1 MEESGPSSK
10 GEPGIN
16 DETEGKGETQS
27 LLESDDALPLDE
39 KKNNQPSYD
48 TLEKWRKVT
57 ITVCLLSIVFTLIL
71 GLGAFAVS
79 QISDSSSAFAVAFD
93 AVLAITSSGSVVW
106 RFYYGINGEGR
117 TEREWKAC
125 NIIAVCFIVSGAL
138 VIGRAIVCILLDQE
152 PRKPDALIIMSVVSC
167 LGYFFLFC
175 VKLCL
180 ARKLESSAL
189 VADSIDALSGA
200 GMSVGVILSTIIVEQ
215 SAKAWLFDPGTALVI
230 ALATLVYGVEI
241 LVRVAR
247 EKKQVKELKQAE
259 KELKQVDDVQTE
271 SDGQCRRGLK
281 INPS

>member
-1 MEESGPSSK
+1 MEESEPSSK
-10 GEPGIN
+10 EETGTN
-16 DETEGKGETQS
+16 ETETKGEKQA
-27 LLESDDALPLDE
+27 LLESDDALHLDE
-39 KKNNQPSYD
+39 KNSNQPSYE

-57 ITVCLLSIVFTLIL
+57 IIVCLLSIVFTLIL

-125 NIIAVCFIVSGAL
+125 NIIAVCFIVSGTL
-138 VIGRAIVCILLDQE
+138 VIGRAIECILLDQE
-152 PRKPDALIIMSVVSC
+152 PRKPAALIIMSVVSC

-175 VKLCL
+175 VKLRL

-230 ALATLVYGVEI
+230 ALATLIYGVEI
-241 LVRVAR
+241 LLRVAR

-259 KELKQVDDVQTE
+259 QELKQIDDSQRE
-271 SDGQCRRGLK
+271 SDGQ
-281 INPS
+281 

>member
-1 MEESGPSSK
+1 MEESEPLSK
-10 GEPGIN
+10 ERLGITN
-16 DETEGKGETQS
+16 ETEKKSEKQA
-27 LLESDDALPLDE
+27 LLESDDDPPAED
-39 KKNNQPSYD
+39 KTNNQPSYEM
-48 TLEKWRKVT
+48 LEKWRKLT
-57 ITVCLLSIVFTLIL
+57 IIVCLLSIVFTLIL
-71 GLGAFAVS
+71 GLGAFVVS

-106 RFYYGINGEGR
+106 RFYYGLNGDGK

-138 VIGRAIVCILLDQE
+138 VIGRATVCILLDQE
-152 PRKPDALIIMSVVSC
+152 PRKPSALLIMSVVSC
-167 LGYFFLFC
+167 LGYFALFC
-175 VKLCL
+175 VKFYL

-230 ALATLVYGVEI
+230 ALATLIYGMEI

-247 EKKQVKELKQAE
+247 EKRQVKKLRQAEQELKQG
-259 KELKQVDDVQTE
+259 DDAQTD
-271 SDGQCRRGLK
+271 SDGQ
-281 INPS
+281 